1 MKKIMANTQITRI
14 LTLSFCIFCLLLSP
28 LSMAEPLKEKYT
40 ELRNIELEYKTRQT
54 DYNSIEQELTNKL
67 AILEASRKKLILLTR
82 ERSDAQKRLAR
93 LQQVDRENPDF
104 GLGAKVAAEQAQHQ
118 SAHLQ
123 VKQEEKRKNSL
134 IQDIDT
140 IRLLKDHEISAL
152 KKISK
157 NLSIIRN
164 SIVEQLLQQ
173 NISQLQRAQEYVG
186 TKEVFCGEQETVQS
200 CRLRAKKEAELNASE
215 KGSVVVIEHVS
226 EIKNFKI
233 QKDEVRSEVRA
244 QLSNIRIMDKG
255 WTGDNSYRYQVKA
268 HVSPIISDSLRNQM
282 RKSIVLDLD
291 SSIVND
297 TRVVKIAT
305 QENETKIAAEPLP
318 IKKRAAL
325 DDSTLKIISLFKAAN
340 ARIKNKHFFLPKAKS
355 AYTAYK
361 DILVI
366 EPNNKAAKRGIDKLE
381 AAIVKIAKKAS
392 ATKKNSAI
400 KLIKSTLSVM
410 PESEKLKNLLIE
422 LEG

>member
-1 MKKIMANTQITRI
+1 MANTQITRI
-14 LTLSFCIFCLLLSP
+14 ITLSFCIFCLLLSP
-28 LSMAEPLKEKYT
+28 ISNAEALQAKYK
-40 ELRNIELEYKTRQT
+40 ELRNIELEYKKRQT
-54 DYNSIEQELTNKL
+54 DFNSIEQELTNKL
-67 AILEASRKKLILLTR
+67 AILEASRKKLTQLTR
-82 ERSDAQKRLAR
+82 ERSEAQKRLAR

-104 GLGAKVAAEQAQHQ
+104 GLGAKVAAEQALHQ

-123 VKQEEKRKNSL
+123 VKEEEKRKNSL
-134 IQDIDT
+134 IQEIDS
-140 IRLLKDHEISAL
+140 IRLMKDHEISAL
-152 KKISK
+152 KKISN
-157 NLSIIRN
+157 NLTIIRD

-186 TKEVFCGEQETVQS
+186 TKEVFCGEQETVKS

-244 QLSNIRIMDKG
+244 QLANIRVMDKG

-268 HVSPIISDSLRNQM
+268 HVSPIISESLRNQM
-282 RKSIVLDLD
+282 RRSIVLDLD

-297 TRVVKIAT
+297 TRLVKIST
-305 QENETKIAAEPLP
+305 PEN
-318 IKKRAAL
+318 KRAIPIQPQEIKTRPAL
-325 DDSTLKIISLFKAAN
+325 DNSTAKIISLFKEAK
-340 ARIKNKHFFLPKAKS
+340 ARIKKKHFFLPKSKS
-355 AYTAYK
+355 AYSAYK
-361 DILVI
+361 DILSI

-381 AAIVKIAKKAS
+381 GAIVKIATKAA
-392 ATKKNSAI
+392 ATKRKSAI

>member
-1 MKKIMANTQITRI
+1 MKQIMANTQIIRI
-14 LTLSFCIFCLLLSP
+14 VTLSFCIFCLLLSP
-28 LSMAEPLKEKYT
+28 ISSAEALQNKYK
-40 ELRNIELEYKTRQT
+40 ELRNIELEFKKRQT
-54 DYNSIEQELTNKL
+54 DFNSIEQELTNKM
-67 AILEASRKKLILLTR
+67 AILEASRKKLIQLTR
-82 ERSDAQKRLAR
+82 ERSEAQKRLAR

-104 GLGAKVAAEQAQHQ
+104 GLGAKVAAEQSQHQ
-118 SAHLQ
+118 SAHLE
-123 VKQEEKRKNSL
+123 VKEEEKRKNVL
-134 IQDIDT
+134 IQEIDT

-152 KKISK
+152 KKISG
-157 NLSIIRN
+157 NLTIIRD

-186 TKEVFCGEQETVQS
+186 TKEVFCGELETVQS

-305 QENETKIAAEPLP
+305 PENEIQIAAEPLP

-325 DDSTLKIISLFKAAN
+325 DDTTLKIISLFKEAN